1 MVRLLQTIKTD
12 TSNEKG
18 SERKKKTKYFGGE
31 VVQEVR
37 KNYIMFLMLLPAVL
51 YFIVFQYLPMIGVVL
66 AFKRFNYFDGILG
79 SPWIGLSNF
88 RFLFVSGTIWNIT
101 KNTILYNVAFLTVN
115 IFLQVTM
122 AILISEVGS
131 KLFKKV
137 SQTVLFLPYFVS
149 YVLVAAFV
157 YNLFNFERGA
167 LNAIIQSLGYDPVS
181 FYSKPGIWKY
191 VLMFFYQWKGIGY
204 GTVIYLATITGI
216 SPEYYEAA
224 KIDGASKWQEIT
236 KITIPQLKSTI
247 IIIVLFAIG
256 NILKGQFELFYQII
270 GDNGPLYAS
279 TDIID
284 TYVFRMLTRTFDIG
298 MGAAAGVYQSTF
310 GLITILLVNW
320 IVKKVNDEYA
330 LF

>member
-1 MVRLLQTIKTD
+1 MQTINKE
-12 TSNEKG
+12 TSKESK
-18 SERKKKTKYFGGE
+18 SEYKKKKTYFGAE
-31 VVQEVR
+31 VVKELR
-37 KNYIMFLMLLPAVL
+37 KNYIMFLMLLPAVA
-51 YFIVFQYLPMIGVVL
+51 YFIVFHYLPMIGVVL
-66 AFKRFNYFDGILG
+66 AFKRFNYFDGIIR
-79 SPWIGLSNF
+79 SPWVGFNNF
-88 RFLFVSGTIWNIT
+88 RFLFISGTIWRIT
-101 KNTILYNVAFLTVN
+101 RNTILYNVAFLTVN

-122 AILISEVGS
+122 AILISEIS
-131 KLFKKV
+131 SRMFKKV
-137 SQTVLFLPYFVS
+137 SQTVLFLPHFVS

-167 LNAIIQSLGYDPVS
+167 MNTIIRSFNLEPVN
-181 FYSKPGIWKY
+181 FYGTPGVWKY

-216 SPEYYEAA
+216 SPEFYEAA
-224 KIDGASKWQEIT
+224 RIDGANKWQEIT

-247 IIIVLFAIG
+247 IIIVLFAVG

-270 GDNGPLYAS
+270 GDNGPLYAA

-320 IVKKVNDEYA
+320 IVKRVNEDYA